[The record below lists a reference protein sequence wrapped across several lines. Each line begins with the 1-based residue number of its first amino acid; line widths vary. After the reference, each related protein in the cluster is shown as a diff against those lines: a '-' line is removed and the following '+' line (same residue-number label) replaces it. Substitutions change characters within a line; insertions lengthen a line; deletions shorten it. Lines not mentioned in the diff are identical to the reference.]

1 MGSSCA
7 PTYTGCTSARDD
19 AGTAREGASMP
30 VDDRVTVAYEA
41 AMSGDVASLRHS
53 PGVRRL
59 VADSWERSLRRGLDP
74 DTPRTEVTITQAD
87 LVGERS
93 RSPLAAAMPVVRDLL
108 VDAVADDGLVVA
120 LSDDTG
126 RLLWVEGNRRV
137 RDEVGR
143 IGFVEGAVW
152 REDVVGTNAPGTA
165 LATGRPVQVVGPEHF
180 TRPVQAYSCAAAPV
194 RDLASGRVL
203 GVLDVTGGAPA
214 ASGVM
219 LSLVRASAAAVER
232 ELARLVH
239 PDGGAGE
246 GARLRVLGATPTL
259 RLPGAPA
266 QRLSLR
272 HAELLVLLAE
282 CPEGSTADELAVL
295 LAPGAL
301 SDVTVRAEVSR
312 LRRVAGPLLDD
323 GRPYRL
329 AVPLATDADA
339 VRARLAADDVVGAL
353 ASYPGPLL
361 PRSVAPGVER
371 LRDELEADVRSA
383 VLRSADPA
391 VVERWTAR
399 REGADDHAAWDR
411 LARLAPPGSA
421 ARARARGRLA
431 LLDRALR

>member
-1 MGSSCA
+1 VGF
-7 PTYTGCTSARDD
+7 
-19 AGTAREGASMP
+19 
-30 VDDRVTVAYEA
+30 DRRVNVAYEA
-41 AMSGDVASLRHS
+41 VVSGAVASVRGQ
-53 PGVRRL
+53 PGVRPL
-59 VADSWERSLRRGLDP
+59 VADSWARSLSRGLDP
-74 DTPRTEVTITQAD
+74 DRPRTEVSLTQAD

-93 RSPLAAAMPVVRDLL
+93 RSPLAAAMPIVRDLL
-108 VDAVADDGLVVA
+108 VDAVADDGLIVA
-120 LSDDTG
+120 LSDDAG
-126 RLLWVEGNRRV
+126 RLLWVEGKRRV
-137 RDEVGR
+137 RDEVGG

-152 REDVVGTNAPGTA
+152 HEDVVGTNAPGTA

-194 RDLASGRVL
+194 RDLATGQVL

-232 ELARLVH
+232 ELARLTRRDDDVPGSVSH
-239 PDGGAGE
+239 
-246 GARLRVLGATPTL
+246 LRVLGPTPAL
-259 RLPGAPA
+259 RLPDART

-282 CPEGSTADELAVL
+282 SPDGSTADELAVL

-301 SDVTVRAEVSR
+301 SDVTVRAEISR
-312 LRRVAGPLLDD
+312 LRRVVGPLLDG

-329 AVPLATDADA
+329 AVPLATDIAE
-339 VRARLAADDVVGAL
+339 VRTRLASDDVARTL
-353 ASYPGPLL
+353 DAYAGPVL

-383 VLRSADPA
+383 VLRSTDPG

-399 REGADDHAAWDR
+399 REGADDHAAWTR
-411 LARLAPPGSA
+411 LARLSPPGSA
-421 ARARARGRLA
+421 AHARALGRLA
-431 LLDRALR
+431 LLDRTLR

>member
-1 MGSSCA
+1 MA
-7 PTYTGCTSARDD
+7 
-19 AGTAREGASMP
+19 
-30 VDDRVTVAYEA
+30 VDRRVNAAYEA
-41 AMSGDVASLRHS
+41 VVAGDVASVRGR
-53 PGVRRL
+53 PGVRAL
-59 VADSWERSLRRGLDP
+59 VADSWARSLRRGLDP
-74 DTPRTEVTITQAD
+74 DSPHTEVALTRAD

-93 RSPLAAAMPVVRDLL
+93 RSPLAAAMPIVRDLL

-120 LSDDTG
+120 LSDGAG

-137 RDEVGR
+137 RDEVGS

-194 RDLASGRVL
+194 RDLATGRVL

-232 ELARLVH
+232 ELARLGRTD
-239 PDGGAGE
+239 PDG
-246 GARLRVLGATPTL
+246 RPTPEAHPGLQALAPAPSL

-282 CPEGSTADELAVL
+282 SPGGSTADELAVL

-301 SDVTVRAEVSR
+301 SDVTVRAEISR
-312 LRRVAGPLLDD
+312 LRRVVGPLLDA
-323 GRPYRL
+323 GHPYRL
-329 AVPLATDADA
+329 ALPLRTDVAE
-339 VRARLAADDVVGAL
+339 VRALLASDDVVSAVD
-353 ASYPGPLL
+353 AYRGPLL
-361 PRSVAPGVER
+361 PRSIAPGVER

-383 VLRSADPA
+383 VLRSTDRD

-399 REGADDHAAWDR
+399 REGADDHAAWMR
-411 LARLAPPGSA
+411 LVRLSPPGSA
-421 ARARARGRLA
+421 AHARARGRLA
-431 LLDRALR
+431 LLDRTLR

>member
-1 MGSSCA
+1 
-7 PTYTGCTSARDD
+7 
-19 AGTAREGASMP
+19 MP
-30 VDDRVTVAYEA
+30 VDDRVNVAYDA
-41 AMSGDVASLRHS
+41 VVSGAVASVRGR
-53 PGVRRL
+53 PGVRPL
-59 VADSWERSLRRGLDP
+59 VADSWARSLRRGIDP
-74 DTPRTEVTITQAD
+74 DSPRTEVTITHAD

-93 RSPLAAAMPVVRDLL
+93 RSPLAAAMPIVRDLL
-108 VDAVADDGLVVA
+108 VDAVADDGLIVA
-120 LSDDTG
+120 LSDGAG

-137 RDEVGR
+137 RDEAGR

-232 ELARLVH
+232 ELARL
-239 PDGGAGE
+239 PRRDGTALVPQ
-246 GARLRVLGATPTL
+246 LRALGPAPTL
-259 RLPGAPA
+259 RLPGTPT

-282 CPEGSTADELAVL
+282 SPEGSTADELAVL

-301 SDVTVRAEVSR
+301 SDVTVRAEISR
-312 LRRVAGPLLDD
+312 LRRVVGPLLED

-329 AVPLATDADA
+329 AVPFVTDVAA
-339 VRARLAADDVVGAL
+339 VRALLASDDVAGAL
-353 ASYPGPLL
+353 DAYPGPLL

-371 LRDELEADVRSA
+371 LRDELETDVRST
-383 VLRSADPA
+383 VLRGTDPD

-399 REGADDHAAWDR
+399 REGADDHAAWGR
-411 LARLAPPGSA
+411 LARLTPPGSGTH
-421 ARARARGRLA
+421 ARALGRLA

>member
-1 MGSSCA
+1 
-7 PTYTGCTSARDD
+7 
-19 AGTAREGASMP
+19 MP
-30 VDDRVTVAYEA
+30 VDDRVSLAYEA
-41 AMSGDVASLRHS
+41 AVSGDVASLRRR
-53 PGVRRL
+53 PGVRPL
-59 VADSWERSLRRGLDP
+59 VADSWARSLRRGLDP
-74 DTPRTEVTITQAD
+74 DTPRTEVTTHAD

-108 VDAVADDGLVVA
+108 VDAVADDGLIVA
-120 LSDDTG
+120 LSDGAG

-194 RDLASGRVL
+194 RDLATGRVL

-232 ELARLVH
+232 ELARLVRRDDAA
-239 PDGGAGE
+239 PSGPQ
-246 GARLRVLGATPTL
+246 LRALGAVPTL
-259 RLPGAPA
+259 RLPGAPR

-282 CPEGSTADELAVL
+282 SPEGSTADELAVL
-295 LAPGAL
+295 LAPGSL
-301 SDVTVRAEVSR
+301 SEVTVRAEVSR
-312 LRRVAGPLLDD
+312 LRRVVGPLLDD

-329 AVPLATDADA
+329 AVPVATDVAA
-339 VRARLAADDVVGAL
+339 VRASLASDDVAGAL
-353 ASYPGPLL
+353 ERYPGPLL

-383 VLRSADPA
+383 VLRSTDADA
-391 VVERWTAR
+391 VDRWTAR
-399 REGADDHAAWDR
+399 REGADDHAAWAR
-411 LARLAPPGSA
+411 LARLSVPGSA
-421 ARARARGRLA
+421 AHARAQGRLA
-431 LLDRALR
+431 LLDRTLR

>member
-1 MGSSCA
+1 
-7 PTYTGCTSARDD
+7 
-19 AGTAREGASMP
+19 MP
-30 VDDRVTVAYEA
+30 VDDRVSLAYEA
-41 AMSGDVASLRHS
+41 VVSGDVASLRRR
-53 PGVRRL
+53 PGVRPL
-59 VADSWERSLRRGLDP
+59 VADSWARSLRRGLDP
-74 DTPRTEVTITQAD
+74 DTPHTEVTITRAD

-108 VDAVADDGLVVA
+108 VDAVADDGLIVA
-120 LSDDTG
+120 LSDGAG
-126 RLLWVEGNRRV
+126 RLLWVEGDRRV

-194 RDLASGRVL
+194 RDLATGRVL

-232 ELARLVH
+232 ELARIVRH
-239 PDGGAGE
+239 DGTDPSAGPC
-246 GARLRVLGATPTL
+246 LRALGATPTL
-259 RLPGAPA
+259 RLPGAPT

-282 CPEGSTADELAVL
+282 RPDGSTADELAVL

-312 LRRVAGPLLDD
+312 LRRVVGPLLDD

-329 AVPLATDADA
+329 AVPLRTDVAA
-339 VRARLAADDVVGAL
+339 VRSSLASDDVAGAL
-353 ASYPGPLL
+353 ERCPGPLL

-383 VLRSADPA
+383 VLRSTDPD
-391 VVERWTAR
+391 VVDRWTAR

-411 LARLAPPGSA
+411 LARLSAPSSA

-431 LLDRALR
+431 LLDRTLR

>member
-1 MGSSCA
+1 MA
-7 PTYTGCTSARDD
+7 
-19 AGTAREGASMP
+19 
-30 VDDRVTVAYEA
+30 VDRRVNVAYEA
-41 AMSGDVASLRHS
+41 VVSGDVASVHGR
-53 PGVRRL
+53 PGVRAL

-74 DTPRTEVTITQAD
+74 DSPRTEVSLTHAD

-93 RSPLAAAMPVVRDLL
+93 RSPLAAAMPIVRDLL
-108 VDAVADDGLVVA
+108 VDAVADDGLIVA
-120 LSDDTG
+120 LSDDAG

-137 RDEVGR
+137 RDEVGS

-194 RDLASGRVL
+194 RDLATGQVL

-232 ELARLVH
+232 ELARSDLGGRRP
-239 PDGGAGE
+239 PD
-246 GARLRVLGATPTL
+246 ARPGLQVLGPVPAL
-259 RLPGAPA
+259 RLPGAPT

-282 CPEGSTADELAVL
+282 GAEGSTADELAVL

-301 SDVTVRAEVSR
+301 SDVTVRAEISR
-312 LRRVAGPLLDD
+312 LRRVVGPLLDG

-329 AVPLATDADA
+329 AVPLATDVAD
-339 VRARLAADDVVGAL
+339 VRARLAADDVAGAL
-353 ASYPGPLL
+353 HAYTGPVL

-371 LRDELEADVRSA
+371 VRDELEADVRSA

-391 VVERWTAR
+391 VVERWTGR
-399 REGADDHAAWDR
+399 REGADDHAAWTR
-411 LARLAPPGSA
+411 LARLSPPGSA
-421 ARARARGRLA
+421 ARARALGRLA
-431 LLDRALR
+431 LLDRTFGLGGAGGR